1 MALRKR
7 TLPSGKI
14 AWLAEYR
21 DGDGKRRFK
30 QFTRKKDADNFLLTA
45 RGEVRQG
52 THVAESESV
61 TVKKASELWLLAVDE
76 RGLERSTANQYAQHV
91 NLHIVPFIGATKLS
105 KLNIASVRAFED
117 RLREDGRSPAMVRK
131 ILVSLGSL
139 LSDAQERGLVV
150 RNAVR
155 EKSKTRSG
163 GSDRRVE
170 KRKKGKL
177 KVGIDI
183 PTTAEIR
190 AIVGALEGRWRPLFL
205 VAIFAGLRA
214 SELRGLRWSDVD
226 LKKGEI
232 HVRQRADRYNE
243 IGAPKSE
250 AGERTIP
257 VPPIVIESL
266 KAWKKECPSGSL
278 NLCFPTGAG
287 TVEGLANIRRRGWA
301 PTQVRAGVTVNNG
314 KADEDGMPI
323 LDAKYSGLHSTRH
336 FFASWLIN
344 RKEDGGLGM
353 PLKIVQSRMGH
364 ATINVTADVYGH
376 LFPSD
381 NASDELAL
389 AQNALLGTAT

>member
-7 TLPSGKI
+7 TLPSGKN

-21 DGDGKRRFK
+21 DGEGKRRFK
-30 QFTRKKDADNFLLTA
+30 QFTRKKDADDFLLTV
-45 RGEVRQG
+45 RGEVRHG
-52 THVAESESV
+52 THVADSESI
-61 TVKKASELWLLAVDE
+61 TVHRAGELWLSAVDA
-76 RGLERSTANQYAQHV
+76 RGLERSTATQYAQHV
-91 NLHIVPFIGATKLS
+91 NLHISPFIGATKLS
-105 KLNIASVRAFED
+105 KLNIAAVRAFED
-117 RLREDGRSPAMVRK
+117 KLRDEGRSPAMVRK

-139 LSDAQERGLVV
+139 LADAQDRGLVA
-150 RNAVR
+150 RNVVR
-155 EKSKTRSG
+155 EKSKTRSSG
-163 GSDRRVE
+163 TDRRIE

-177 KVGIDI
+177 KVGVDI

-190 AIVGALEGRWRPLFL
+190 SIVSALEGRWRPLFL

-214 SELRGLRWSDVD
+214 SELRGLRWNDVD

-232 HVRQRADRYNE
+232 HVSQRADRFNE

-257 VPPIVIESL
+257 VPPIVVDAL
-266 KAWKKECPSGSL
+266 KAWKKECPHGAL

-301 PTQVRAGVTVNNG
+301 PTQIKAGVTINTG
-314 KADEDGMPI
+314 QTDDDGQPVVE
-323 LDAKYSGLHSTRH
+323 AKYSGLHSTRH

-353 PLKIVQSRMGH
+353 PLKVVQSRMGH

-381 NASDELAL
+381 NASDELAI
-389 AQNALLGTAT
+389 AQNALLGSAT